1 MPTTKLVIKHATL
14 FECEICL
21 FKCCKKSNYTMHLST
36 RKHKI
41 LTNTAEDVKVKEYIC
56 KCGKVYKFSSSLCFH
71 KKTCTFKEPEVM
83 MINEADIN
91 ELKELIN
98 QFLQDNLNL
107 KKENQDFKTLL
118 VDQQKQILDLIPKVH
133 NQPKQITNN
142 QIINNNNNQ
151 IINNNITNNITINGF
166 GFETI
171 THILEDP
178 NFINL
183 IRDLITNNYEE
194 QTFIE
199 LYKLMVSNP
208 LNKNLSFEKPTS
220 RLITTQ
226 DENGNMIKKTRHE
239 CYINIMIKLKEIFI
253 KYLDLTFGF
262 KFKGKTATRTVLI
275 KRRLDIDKEQYDYTG
290 DKQGQADEHAD
301 DVATMREITD
311 GFVAVIR
318 EGSRASIT

>member
-1 MPTTKLVIKHATL
+1 
-14 FECEICL
+14 
-21 FKCCKKSNYTMHLST
+21 
-36 RKHKI
+36 
-41 LTNTAEDVKVKEYIC
+41 
-56 KCGKVYKFSSSLCFH
+56 
-71 KKTCTFKEPEVM
+71 
-83 MINEADIN
+83 
-91 ELKELIN
+91 
-98 QFLQDNLNL
+98 
-107 KKENQDFKTLL
+107 
-118 VDQQKQILDLIPKVH
+118 
-133 NQPKQITNN
+133 
-142 QIINNNNNQ
+142 
-151 IINNNITNNITINGF
+151 
-166 GFETI
+166 
-171 THILEDP
+171 
-178 NFINL
+178 
-183 IRDLITNNYEE
+183 
-194 QTFIE
+194 
-199 LYKLMVSNP
+199 MVSNP